1 MENKEILDKL
11 EQIVSKEPSKW
22 HEESQYRIENKQWLK
37 RSQAVAFKVLRTL
50 REQGSN
56 QKELALKIGVSAQQ
70 VNKWVKGTENFT
82 FETIAKLE
90 HALQVNLMSITGFE
104 NSSKSSTKIIQNV
117 PYYPQTT
124 PKVSEY
130 AAVVNAGN
138 LKVVYNKYDVKAVA

>member
-37 RSQAVAFKVLRTL
+37 RSQAVALKILRTL

-56 QKELALKIGVSAQQ
+56 QKELALKLGVSAQL

-90 HALQVNLMSITGFE
+90 HALQVNLMSITGLE
-104 NSSKSSTKIIQNV
+104 NSNKSSTKIIQNV
-117 PYYPQTT
+117 PYYPQTA

-138 LKVVYNKYDVKAVA
+138 LKVVYNKYDNKAA